1 MRTTTTVFGTVA
13 AGWKGAVLPIAVLG
27 LGLTTLASSAI
38 AGTGP
43 RTDAVVRVSA
53 GGERIASIRTS
64 RGVTTMLSLPSEAKE
79 AVCGDLFDAQTGNGC
94 FVIQRSGRDL
104 FLKPLKT
111 SGATN
116 LFVKTESTTYAFDLV
131 VVPAERA
138 MRIVFVETAA
148 PDRAIAIAREQLG
161 RDRAAL
167 EADRAQLSRD
177 REAATAELDRMRAEI
192 GEEARA
198 RAESVARQWLVEGAV
213 RAVPVVR
220 RTARGRD
227 GLEITLGEYAWHIRE
242 RTMLK
247 CTIRNRG
254 PKPVVVATAELSGGS
269 RRTADVSSV
278 APAGSEVS
286 MALCFDGAPGPG
298 GEVRLL
304 DAEGK
309 ELVSVK
315 AFR

>member
-1 MRTTTTVFGTVA
+1 MRTTTTVLGSFAADWKRTGLLVA
-13 AGWKGAVLPIAVLG
+13 ALG
-27 LGLTTLASSAI
+27 LGLTTLAASAI
-38 AGTGP
+38 AGTRP

-104 FLKPLKT
+104 FLKPLKPT
-111 SGATN
+111 GATN

-131 VVPAERA
+131 IVPAERA
-138 MRIVFVETAA
+138 MRIVFVDTAA
-148 PDRAIAIAREQLG
+148 PDRAIAIAREQL
-161 RDRAAL
+161 DR
-167 EADRAQLSRD
+167 ERATLDAERTQLSRE

-198 RAESVARQWLVEGAV
+198 RAESVAREWLIDGSV

-227 GLEITLGEYAWHIRE
+227 GVEITFSDSAWQIRG
-242 RTMLK
+242 RTMMK

-254 PKPVVVATAELSGGS
+254 PKPVIVSTAELSGGS
-269 RRTADVSSV
+269 RRTADVRTV
-278 APAGSEVS
+278 APPGGEVS
-286 MALCFDGAPGPG
+286 VALCFEGAPGPG

-304 DAEGK
+304 DADGA

-315 AFR
+315 AFK